1 MQYTLF
7 SCQLLVV
14 GTKYLP
20 FGVVVNYILLV
31 VNLNGVALMQ
41 LRLSYSTNRS
51 N

>member
-31 VNLNGVALMQ
+31 VNLNGVAMQ
-41 LRLSYSTNRS
+41 LRLSYSTNWS